1 MKHLVAIN
9 GFENQKIEVQAAG
22 IFSGVK
28 LLVNGQEAPKGAK
41 RGQFA
46 LVRDDGR
53 EVTASWKAGLG
64 SFGGVPQLVVDGD
77 VIDVVPSQSW
87 YVLVWSAL
95 PMALIF
101 LGGVIGAIVGVIAYS
116 INRKVFES
124 EQNTATKFILTGVVT
139 VAALGIYLVV
149 ALMVSSVLG

>member
-1 MKHLVAIN
+1 
-9 GFENQKIEVQAAG
+9 
-22 IFSGVK
+22 
-28 LLVNGQEAPKGAK
+28 
-41 RGQFA
+41 
-46 LVRDDGR
+46 
-53 EVTASWKAGLG
+53 
-64 SFGGVPQLVVDGD
+64 
-77 VIDVVPSQSW
+77 
-87 YVLVWSAL
+87 
-95 PMALIF
+95 MALIF